1 MQRCLARW
9 IAFALSVAAAPAGE
23 TRLILHADDFG
34 MSHSVN
40 RAIIEMLEA
49 NAVSSASIMMPCPWV
64 PEAAAYARAHPDKD
78 IGLHLTLNSEWKTL
92 RWGPLAPRDR
102 VPGLLDAEGYLHPA
116 VAATASRASAAEVEA
131 ELRAQIE
138 HARRL
143 GIRFTHLDTHMGT
156 LYARPDY
163 FQVFEKLGREYGVPI
178 LRVKPSE
185 IAAAQAP
192 PAIRDYLLQNEAR
205 YQAEGVFRLD
215 SLLTDPARG
224 TTTYEQRR
232 EAYHKALRSLPA
244 GVHMMI
250 LHPGYL
256 DEELKGATGSAP
268 QRDWDRRIFLEPE
281 TRQLMRELG
290 IRLVGW
296 QDVAPSR
303 R

>member
-1 MQRCLARW
+1 MQCNLARW
-9 IAFALSVAAAPAGE
+9 IAVALSVAAVPGGE
-23 TRLILHADDFG
+23 IRLILHADDFG

-40 RAIIEMLEA
+40 RAIVEMLEA

-131 ELRAQIE
+131 EMRAQIE

-205 YQAEGVFRLD
+205 YQAEGVFRLGN
-215 SLLTDPARG
+215 LLRTRRAAR
-224 TTTYEQRR
+224 Q
-232 EAYHKALRSLPA
+232 PA
-244 GVHMMI
+244 G
-250 LHPGYL
+250 
-256 DEELKGATGSAP
+256 SAVKP
-268 QRDWDRRIFLEPE
+268 I
-281 TRQLMRELG
+281 TRPCARFQP
-290 IRLVGW
+290 
-296 QDVAPSR
+296 ACT
-303 R
+303 

>member
-1 MQRCLARW
+1 MRL
-9 IAFALSVAAAPAGE
+9 FPALMACAAMAAAAE
-23 TRLILHADDFG
+23 DIRLILHADDFG

-49 NAVSSASIMMPCPWV
+49 GAVSSASIMMPCPWV
-64 PEAAAYARAHPDKD
+64 PEAAAWARAHPDKD
-78 IGLHLTLNSEWKTL
+78 LGLHLTLNSEWNTL

-102 VPGLLDAEGYLHPA
+102 VPGLLDAQGYLWSA
-116 VAATASRASAAEVEA
+116 VAQTASRANPQEVEA

-163 FQVFEKLGREYGVPI
+163 FQVFERLGREYGVPI

-185 IAAAQAP
+185 AAVAQAP
-192 PAIRDYLLQNEAR
+192 PAIRDYLLANEAR

-224 TTTYEQRR
+224 TKTYEERR
-232 EAYHKALRSLPA
+232 AAYHDALRSLKP

-256 DEELKGATGSAP
+256 DEELRGATASAA

-281 TRQLMRELG
+281 TRELIRKLG

-296 QDVAPSR
+296 QDVAPPAR
-303 R
+303 

>member
-1 MQRCLARW
+1 MRTLAVLLTCT
-9 IAFALSVAAAPAGE
+9 AMALAAGE
-23 TRLILHADDFG
+23 IRLILHADDFG

-49 NAVSSASIMMPCPWV
+49 GAVSSASIMMPCPWA
-64 PEAAAYARAHPDKD
+64 PEAAAYAHAHPEKD
-78 IGLHLTLNSEWKTL
+78 LGLHLTLNSEWNTL

-102 VPGLLDAEGYLHPA
+102 VPGLLDPQGYLWSS
-116 VAATASRASAAEVEA
+116 VAQTASRASAQEVEA

-163 FQVFEKLGREYGVPI
+163 FEVFERLGREYGVPI

-185 IAAAQAP
+185 AAVAQAP
-192 PAIRDYLLQNEAR
+192 PAIRDYLLANEAR

-224 TTTYEQRR
+224 TKTYEERR
-232 EAYHKALRSLPA
+232 AAYHSALRSLGP

-256 DEELKGATGSAP
+256 DEELKGATASAH

-281 TRQLMRELG
+281 TRELIRKLG

-296 QDVAPSR
+296 QDVAPAAR
-303 R
+303 

>member
-1 MQRCLARW
+1 MKSRLLALLW
-9 IAFALSVAAAPAGE
+9 LPALAAGADV
-23 TRLILHADDFG
+23 RLILHADDFG

-40 RAIIEMLEA
+40 RAIIEMLDQG
-49 NAVSSASIMMPCPWV
+49 AVSSASIMMPCPWV
-64 PEAAAYARAHPDKD
+64 AEAAAYARAHPEKD

-102 VPGLLDAEGYLHPA
+102 VPGLLDPEGYLWPS
-116 VAATASRASAAEVEA
+116 VAGTASRARPEEVEA

-143 GIRFTHLDTHMGT
+143 GIRFTHLDTHMGA

-163 FQVFEKLGREYGVPI
+163 FQLFEKLGRECGVPI

-185 IAAAQAP
+185 QAAAQAP
-192 PAIRDYLLQNEAR
+192 PAVRDYLLANEER
-205 YQAEGVFRLD
+205 YRAEGVFRLD
-215 SLLTDPARG
+215 SLLSAPARG
-224 TTTYEQRR
+224 ASNEDQARA
-232 EAYHKALRSLPA
+232 AYHAALRNLPP

-256 DEELKGATGSAP
+256 GEELKGATAGAW
-268 QRDWDRRIFLEPE
+268 QRDADRRIFLAPE
-281 TRQLMRELG
+281 TRRLMDKLG

-296 QDVAPSR
+296 QDAAPAGR
-303 R
+303 

>member
-1 MQRCLARW
+1 
-9 IAFALSVAAAPAGE
+9 
-23 TRLILHADDFG
+23 LHADDFG

-40 RAIIEMLEA
+40 RAIIEMFEA
-49 NAVSSASIMMPCPWV
+49 GAISSASIMMPCPWV
-64 PEAAAYARAHPDKD
+64 PEAAAWARAHLDKD
-78 IGLHLTLNSEWKTL
+78 VGLHLTLNSEWTTL

-102 VPGLLDAEGYLHPA
+102 VPGLLDAEGYLHAA
-116 VAATASRASAAEVEA
+116 VAQTATRATAQEVEL

-138 HARRL
+138 QARRL

-178 LRVKPSE
+178 LRVKASE
-185 IAAAQAP
+185 AAAAQVP
-192 PAIRDYLLQNEAR
+192 PAMRQYLLESEAR

-224 TTTYEQRR
+224 TSTYEQRR
-232 EAYHKALRSLPA
+232 DAYHKTLQSLKP
-244 GVHMMI
+244 GVHMII
-250 LHPGYL
+250 LHPGYF
-256 DEELKGATGSAP
+256 DEELKGATGSAQ

-281 TRQLMRELG
+281 TRQLVGKLG

-296 QDVAPSR
+296 QDVARPAR
-303 R
+303 